1 MSDVSTETLASP
13 EGALTLLELR
23 GIGPQAVAQLTSRF
37 RRLEEILEAQNEL
50 LSFITAAARASLR
63 DRGLV
68 AEARVRALRALDA
81 ARARGIRVVTPQS
94 EEYPAWMRLLQDRP
108 PVLYV
113 RGRLLHGHKYVASIG
128 TREPS
133 PFGVTATERV
143 TKALVACG
151 WSIVSGLALGVDT
164 LAHRACLDAGGHTV
178 AVLANGLDSVYPK
191 ANARLAE
198 EILEKGGALVSE
210 QPVGAPAIPRNL
222 VQRDRLQSGM
232 SAGTIVNQTDVI
244 GGSMHTARFTLMQGR
259 VLFAPVPR
267 DEHARAAKSQGILA
281 LATRP
286 ARELVR
292 LLKLEEDSEY
302 AQLLRRRGDEPAA
315 VGLNS
320 KDDYPRMFELLERTV
335 AAAPAERAKPREQL
349 GLALAR

>member
-1 MSDVSTETLASP
+1 MSELGSEILASP

-37 RRLEEILEAQNEL
+37 QCLEEVMEARNEL
-50 LSFITAAARASLR
+50 LAFITAGARASLR
-63 DRGLV
+63 DRRLV
-68 AEARVRALRALDA
+68 AEARERALQALDG

-94 EEYPAWMRLLQDRP
+94 EEYPAWMRLLNDRP

-113 RGRLLHGHKYVASIG
+113 RGRLQRGHRYVASIG

-133 PFGVTATERV
+133 PFGVAATERV
-143 TKALVACG
+143 TKALVGGG

-191 ANARLAE
+191 ANSRLAE
-198 EILEKGGALVSE
+198 EILEKDGALVSE

-232 SAGTIVNQTDVI
+232 SAGTVVNQTDII

-259 VLFAPVPR
+259 VLFAPVPSG
-267 DEHARAAKSQGILA
+267 EHARAAKSQGILA

-286 ARELVR
+286 ARELIR
-292 LLKLEEDSEY
+292 MLELEEDSEY
-302 AQLLRRRGDEPAA
+302 AQLLRRCGDASAA
-315 VGLNS
+315 VGLMS
-320 KDDYPRMFELLERTV
+320 RDDYPRMLKLLECAA
-335 AAAPAERAKPREQL
+335 AAAPAERAKPKEQL